1 MGSLSFRFE
10 RRFHEGPTVA
20 AEAVIPLDDAPVTVL
35 FGPSGSGKTTILR
48 ALAGLDR
55 PDAGVIRFAGETWFD
70 AAARTFVP
78 PQQRRV
84 GLLFQEY
91 ALFPHLGVA
100 ANIGYGAHAL
110 PRAERH
116 ERVREAARL
125 CAVEDLLD
133 RRPAQLSGGQRQR
146 VALAR
151 ALAPRPR
158 LLLLDEPL
166 SALDQALRE
175 ELRTELRRLLVASRV
190 PAVVVTHD
198 RAEALALGDRIAVVI
213 GGRVLQTGPVAEVFA
228 GPADRDVA
236 RVVGTEN
243 VLPARVVSRAD
254 GVATVNVGGKTLVAI
269 ASDLAT
275 DDVFACIRAEEV
287 SLEPTDGAPTSARNR
302 LRATVVAAGL
312 EGPLVRVRLDCGFPL
327 VALVTRQ
334 SADDLQIAPGARVT
348 ALVKAPAV
356 RLVPHGRT
364 EPLRP

>member
-1 MGSLSFRFE
+1 MGALSFRFE
-10 RRFHEGPTVA
+10 RRFREGPAIA
-20 AEAVIPLDDAPVTVL
+20 AEAHVPLGEAPVTVL

-48 ALAGLDR
+48 ALAGLET
-55 PDAGVIRFAGETWFD
+55 PDSGFIRFAGETWFD
-70 AAARTFVP
+70 AATRTLVP
-78 PQQRRV
+78 AQRRGV

-100 ANIGYGAHAL
+100 ANIGYGVHGL
-110 PRAERH
+110 RRAERD
-116 ERVREAARL
+116 ERVREVARL

-146 VALAR
+146 VALSR

-190 PAVVVTHD
+190 PALVVTHD
-198 RAEALALGDRIAVVI
+198 RAEALSLGDRIAVVI
-213 GGRVLQTGPVAEVFA
+213 GGRIRQTGPVSEVFA
-228 GPADRDVA
+228 APADRDVA

-243 VLPARVVSRAD
+243 VLPAHVTSRSD
-254 GVATVNVGGKTLVAI
+254 GLATVTVGTATLLALDVAG
-269 ASDLAT
+269 AP

-287 SLEPTDGAPTSARNR
+287 TLEPRDGAPTSARNR
-302 LRATVVAAGL
+302 LAATVTVTAL
-312 EGPLVRVRLDCGFPL
+312 EGPLVRVHLDCGFPL
-327 VALVTRQ
+327 VALVTRK
-334 SADDLQIAPGARVT
+334 SADDLRIAPGANVA

-356 RLVPHGRT
+356 RLVPHGT
-364 EPLRP
+364 STSPP